1 LQAQLQTEGR
11 VMEDVVR
18 VLSTLALM
26 GAVRSLAGRYQASS
40 GARIDADFAPTL
52 GLLERL
58 RGGESADVVILTKQ
72 ALDDLAAKG
81 IVVAASCADL
91 ARSFVGVAVKTGAGH
106 PDIATEAALRRALLG
121 ARSVAYSRIGA
132 SGILFAQLIERMGIA
147 SEINARARIIPSGF
161 TGELLVTGEA
171 ELAVQQISEL
181 KQVAGVE
188 VVGPI
193 PHHLQTPAVF
203 SAGRL
208 SVSKRPVQ
216 SDALLKYLASPEVAP
231 VLRESGLEP

>member
-1 LQAQLQTEGR
+1 MQN
-11 VMEDVVR
+11 VVR

-26 GAVRSLAGRYQASS
+26 GAVRSLAGRYQASG

-81 IVVAASCADL
+81 TVVAASCADL
-91 ARSFVGVAVKTGAGH
+91 ARSFVGIAVKAGAGH
-106 PDIATEAALRRALLG
+106 PDIATEHALRVTLLG

-161 TGELLVTGEA
+161 TAELLVAGEA

-208 SVSKRPVQ
+208 SASKRPVQ